1 MGLTATATAT
11 AAVLMLVEE
20 VGASALAAWSRE
32 PVRVTSKKC
41 KCVSVELS
49 MKWTCDVSVSMRL
62 CVRVDVGTMHK
73 DSFCSGS
80 HLHLRSRQWC
90 RWGLCH

>member
-1 MGLTATATAT
+1 MGLTATATAM

-20 VGASALAAWSRE
+20 VGASVLAEWSRE
-32 PVRVTSKKC
+32 LVRVTSKKC

-49 MKWTCDVSVSMRL
+49 IKWTCDVSVSMRL
-62 CVRVDVGTMHK
+62 CVRVDVGTMDE

-80 HLHLRSRQWC
+80 HLRLRSRQQC
-90 RWGLCH
+90 RRGLCH

>member
-1 MGLTATATAT
+1 MGSTATATAT
-11 AAVLMLVEE
+11 AAVSMLVEE
-20 VGASALAAWSRE
+20 VGASALAEWSRE

-49 MKWTCDVSVSMRL
+49 MKWTCDVPVSVRS
-62 CVRVDVGTMHK
+62 CVRVDVGTMGE

-80 HLHLRSRQWC
+80 HLRLRSRQRC
-90 RWGLCH
+90 RRGLCR